1 MVTFVCDHGKC
12 PQLVIYARCK
22 WYNMQ
27 LDGGLSINESVL
39 KAQTF
44 PCFKVSISQ
53 QRSTCSL
60 IQTDDR
66 SAPTT
71 LIQAGAHRHRKKKK
85 KKNLRCNRSVSYSK
99 HYTAPNQNKASVSS
113 AAPVSRF

>member
-1 MVTFVCDHGKC
+1 MVTFACGHGKC

-27 LDGGLSINESVL
+27 LDSGLRINESVL

-53 QRSTCSL
+53 QCSPCSP

-66 SAPTT
+66 SAP
-71 LIQAGAHRHRKKKK
+71 QNRHKKQKPT
-85 KKNLRCNRSVSYSK
+85 V
-99 HYTAPNQNKASVSS
+99 
-113 AAPVSRF
+113 